1 MIAPCGRYTK
11 LSRGPLFAMVLVCAV
26 NAGTMQSN
34 SGSPKVMPAACKKVR
49 RGRCFLVMNIA
60 VLGKAAGSLINVERN
75 HKGDLFLFLSLTVK
89 TFVR

>member
-1 MIAPCGRYTK
+1 MIAPWGRYTK
-11 LSRGPLFAMVLVCAV
+11 LSRGALAVVLVCAV
-26 NAGTMQSN
+26 KAGTMQSN
-34 SGSPKVMPAACKKVR
+34 SGSPRVMPAACKKVR

-75 HKGDLFLFLSLTVK
+75 HKRDLLLFLSLTGK